1 MVTTIYI
8 KNNAGDC
15 NLTIQENITTSSCT
29 NYILRLNPN
38 INYIGPFD
46 VTVITGLDYQEYT
59 GVTYNDLRNG
69 LELPINCP

>member
-8 KNNAGDC
+8 TNKGSECD
-15 NLTIQENITTSSCT
+15 LTIQENITTDSCT

-38 INYIGPFD
+38 INNIGPFD
-46 VTVITGLDYQEYT
+46 VMVVTGLNYQEYT
-59 GVTYNDLRNG
+59 GITYNDLRNG